1 MSLNPNDVVIVD
13 AVRTPMGKSRNGM
26 YRNVRAEKLSASLI
40 EALKARNPGW
50 KTKLT

>member
-26 YRNVRAEKLSASLI
+26 YRNVHQIRIGFAYRL
-40 EALKARNPGW
+40 N
-50 KTKLT
+50 